1 MRRADR
7 LFRIVDELRRR
18 RRATRAAELAELLEV
33 SARTIYR
40 DMADLMASG
49 VPVEGSAGVGY
60 LLRPGY
66 HMPPLMFDADEI
78 EALVFGLRI
87 IQSWTDPAMAEA
99 AGRAV
104 DRVRA
109 AVPEALDRRIADL
122 ALFAPPRQT
131 VGAERRIDTGPY
143 RRAIRDRQILEI
155 LYEDESAQRTE
166 RRVRPLAL
174 LFYGPKWL
182 LAAWCDLRQDF
193 RSFRL
198 DRIAAVQSI
207 DERFRPEPG
216 RTLADFLDR
225 WVVE

>member
-7 LFRIVDELRRR
+7 LFRIVDELRIR
-18 RRATRAAELAELLEV
+18 RRATRAAELAVLLEV
-33 SARTIYR
+33 SPRTIYR

-66 HMPPLMFDADEI
+66 HIPPLMFDADEI
-78 EALVFGLRI
+78 EALVLGLRI
-87 IQSWTDPAMAEA
+87 VQSWTDEAMARA

-109 AVPEALDRRIADL
+109 AVPEELDRRIGDL
-122 ALFAPPRQT
+122 ALFAAPQSAAAAPR
-131 VGAERRIDTGPY
+131 ADTGPF
-143 RRAIRDRQILEI
+143 RRAIRDRRMLDI
-155 LYEDESAQRTE
+155 LYEDVGGQRSE
-166 RRVRPLAL
+166 RRIRPLGL
-174 LFYGPKWL
+174 LFYGSKWL
-182 LAAWCDLRQDF
+182 LAAWCELRRDF
-193 RSFRL
+193 RTFRL
-198 DRIAAVQSI
+198 DRIAAAQAS

-225 WVVE
+225 WSE

>member
-18 RRATRAAELAELLEV
+18 RRATRASELATLLEV
-33 SARTIYR
+33 SSRTIYR

-87 IQSWTDPAMAEA
+87 VQSWTDPAMAEA

-109 AVPEALDRRIADL
+109 AVPEQLDRRIADL
-122 ALFAPPRQT
+122 ALFAPPRQS
-131 VGAERRIDTGPY
+131 VDPEYRIDSGPY
-143 RRAIRDRQILEI
+143 RRAIRDRQTLQI

-166 RRVRPLAL
+166 RRVRPLGL

-182 LAAWCDLRQDF
+182 LAAWCELRQDF
-193 RSFRL
+193 RTFRL

-225 WVVE
+225 WSE

>member
-18 RRATRAAELAELLEV
+18 RRATRASDLASLLEV
-33 SARTIYR
+33 SSRTIYR

-78 EALVFGLRI
+78 DALVFGLRI
-87 IQSWTDPAMAEA
+87 VQSWTDPAMAEA
-99 AGRAV
+99 AGRAME
-104 DRVRA
+104 RVRA
-109 AVPEALDRRIADL
+109 AVPEQLDRRIADL
-122 ALFAPPRQT
+122 ALLAPSRQS
-131 VGAERRIDTGPY
+131 VGDEYRVDTGPY
-143 RRAIRDRQILEI
+143 RRAIRDRRMLDI
-155 LYEDESAQRTE
+155 LYEDEAGQRTE
-166 RRVRPLAL
+166 RRVRPLGL

-182 LAAWCDLRQDF
+182 LAAWCELRQDF
-193 RSFRL
+193 RSFRI
-198 DRIAAVQSI
+198 DRIAAVQSSG
-207 DERFRPEPG
+207 ERFRADPG

-225 WVVE
+225 WSE

>member
-7 LFRIVDELRRR
+7 LFRIVDELRLR
-18 RRATRAAELAELLEV
+18 RRATRAAELAALLEV
-33 SARTIYR
+33 SPRTIYR

-78 EALVFGLRI
+78 EALVLGLRI
-87 IQSWTDPAMAEA
+87 VQSWTDEAMAVA

-109 AVPEALDRRIADL
+109 AVPEELDRRIGDL
-122 ALFAPPRQT
+122 ALFAPRQASAREQRT
-131 VGAERRIDTGPY
+131 DTGPY
-143 RRAIRDRQILEI
+143 RRAIRDRRVLEI
-155 LYEDESAQRTE
+155 LYEDEGGQRSE
-166 RRVRPLAL
+166 RRIRPLGL

-182 LAAWCDLRQDF
+182 LAAWCELRRDF
-193 RSFRL
+193 RTFRL
-198 DRIAAVQSI
+198 DRVAAVQAT
-207 DERFRPEPG
+207 DERYRPEPG

-225 WVVE
+225 WSE

>member
-18 RRATRAAELAELLEV
+18 RRATRAVELATALGV

-66 HMPPLMFDADEI
+66 HMPPLMFDGDEI
-78 EALVFGLRI
+78 DAVMLGLRI
-87 IQSWTDPAMAEA
+87 VESWTDPQMAAA
-99 AGRAV
+99 AGRAAE
-104 DRVRA
+104 RIRA
-109 AVPEALDRRIADL
+109 ALPEDLVRRIGAFGL
-122 ALFAPPRQT
+122 LVPPRRSAGGEGK
-131 VGAERRIDTGPY
+131 VDTGRY
-143 RRAIRDRQILEI
+143 RRAIRDHLVLEI
-155 LYEDESAQRTE
+155 LYEDDGQQRSE
-166 RRVRPLAL
+166 RRVRPLGL
-174 LFYGPKWL
+174 LFYGEKWL
-182 LAAWCDLRQDF
+182 LAAWCELREDF

-198 DRIAAVQSI
+198 DRVAAAQFT

-216 RTLADFLDR
+216 RTLADFLGR
-225 WVVE
+225 WTE

>member
-18 RRATRAAELAELLEV
+18 RRATRAAELASLLGV
-33 SARTIYR
+33 SARTVYR
-40 DMADLMASG
+40 DMADLVASG

-66 HMPPLMFDADEI
+66 HLPPLMFDADEI
-78 EALVFGLRI
+78 EALMLGLRI
-87 IQSWTDPAMAEA
+87 VQSWTDPAMAEA
-99 AGRAV
+99 AGRAA

-109 AVPEALDRRIADL
+109 AVPEEVGRRIGDL
-122 ALFAPPRQT
+122 ALFAPPRSAS
-131 VGAERRIDTGPY
+131 GDERRIDTGPY
-143 RRAIRDRQILEI
+143 RRAIRDRRVLQI
-155 LYEDESAQRTE
+155 LYEDESGAGTE
-166 RRVRPLAL
+166 RRIRPLGL

-182 LAAWCDLRQDF
+182 LPAWCELRRDF

-198 DRIAAVQSI
+198 DRVAAVQTT

-225 WVVE
+225 WIE

>member
-18 RRATRAAELAELLEV
+18 RRATRAAELAALLEV

-87 IQSWTDPAMAEA
+87 VESWTDPAMAQA

-109 AVPEALDRRIADL
+109 VVPEELERRIADL
-122 ALFAPPRQT
+122 ALFASPRPT
-131 VGAERRIDTGPY
+131 AGLDHRIDTSPY
-143 RRAIRDRQILEI
+143 RRAIRDRRVLEI
-155 LYEDESAQRTE
+155 LYEDEATQRTE
-166 RRVRPLAL
+166 RRVRPLGL

-182 LAAWCDLRQDF
+182 LAAWCELRRDF

-198 DRIAAVQSI
+198 DRIAAVQST
-207 DERFRPEPG
+207 DERFRPETG

-225 WVVE
+225 WAE

>member
-18 RRATRAAELAELLEV
+18 RRATRAADLATLLEV
-33 SARTIYR
+33 SPRTIYR
-40 DMADLMASG
+40 DMTDLMASG

-60 LLRPGY
+60 ILRPGY
-66 HMPPLMFDADEI
+66 HLPPLMFDADEI
-78 EALVFGLRI
+78 EALMLGLRI
-87 IQSWTDPAMAEA
+87 VESWTDPTMAEA

-109 AVPEALDRRIADL
+109 AVPEDLARRIADL

-131 VGAERRIDTGPY
+131 VKSEYRIDTAPY
-143 RRAIRDRQILEI
+143 RRAIRDRRVLEI
-155 LYEDESAQRTE
+155 LYEDEDGRRSE
-166 RRVRPLAL
+166 RRVRPLGL

-182 LAAWCDLRQDF
+182 LAAWCELRQDF

-198 DRIAAVQSI
+198 DRVAALQTL

-216 RTLADFLDR
+216 RTLVEFFDR
-225 WVVE
+225 WIE

>member
-18 RRATRAAELAELLEV
+18 RRATRAAELATLLEV
-33 SARTIYR
+33 SSRTIYR

-60 LLRPGY
+60 LLRPGF
-66 HMPPLMFDADEI
+66 HVPPLMFDADEI
-78 EALVFGLRI
+78 EALMFGLRI
-87 IQSWTDPAMAEA
+87 VQTWTDPAMAEA
-99 AGRAV
+99 AGRAA

-109 AVPEALDRRIADL
+109 AVPEELDRRIAEL
-122 ALFAPPRQT
+122 ALFAPPRQSPP
-131 VGAERRIDTGPY
+131 ERFRVDTGPF
-143 RRAIRDRQILEI
+143 RRAIRDRQTLQI
-155 LYEDESAQRTE
+155 LYEDEEGQRTE
-166 RRVRPLAL
+166 RRVRPLGL

-182 LAAWCDLRQDF
+182 LAAWCELRGDF

-198 DRIAAVQSI
+198 DRIAATQTI
-207 DERFRPEPG
+207 GERFRPEPG

-225 WVVE
+225 WAE

>member
-33 SARTIYR
+33 SPRTIYR

-49 VPVEGSAGVGY
+49 VPIDGSAGVGY

-78 EALVFGLRI
+78 EALAFGLRI
-87 IQSWTDPAMAEA
+87 IQSWTDAAMAEA
-99 AGRAV
+99 AGRAI

-109 AVPEALDRRIADL
+109 AVPEELDRRIGDL
-122 ALFAPPRQT
+122 ALLAPHRQ
-131 VGAERRIDTGPY
+131 AFDLARQIDTGPY
-143 RRAIRDRQILEI
+143 RRAIRDRQVLQI
-155 LYEDESAQRTE
+155 LYEDEGARRSE

-182 LAAWCDLRQDF
+182 LAAWCELRQDF
-193 RSFRL
+193 RTFRL
-198 DRIAAVQSI
+198 DRIAAAQSL
-207 DERFRPEPG
+207 DERFRPESG

-225 WVVE
+225 WSE

>member
-18 RRATRAAELAELLEV
+18 RRATRASELAVLLEV
-33 SARTIYR
+33 SPRTIYR
-40 DMADLMASG
+40 DM
-49 VPVEGSAGVGY
+49 AGVGY

-87 IQSWTDPAMAEA
+87 VQSWTDPAMAEA

-122 ALFAPPRQT
+122 ALFAPPRAL
-131 VGAERRIDTGPY
+131 VGNRERIDTGPY
-143 RRAIRDRQILEI
+143 RRAIRDRQVLQI
-155 LYEDESAQRTE
+155 LYEDESERRTE
-166 RRVRPLAL
+166 RRVRPLGL

-182 LAAWCDLRQDF
+182 LAAWCELRGDF

-198 DRIAAVQSI
+198 DRIAAVQTT

-225 WVVE
+225 SSE

>member
-7 LFRIVDELRRR
+7 LFRIVDELRLR
-18 RRATRAAELAELLEV
+18 RRATRAAELASLLEV
-33 SARTIYR
+33 STRTIYR

-78 EALVFGLRI
+78 EALVLGLRI
-87 IQSWTDPAMAEA
+87 VQSWTDEAMAVA

-109 AVPEALDRRIADL
+109 VVPEELDRRIGDL
-122 ALFAPPRQT
+122 ALFAPRQAAGRQHRT
-131 VGAERRIDTGPY
+131 DTGPY
-143 RRAIRDRQILEI
+143 RRAIRDRRVLEI
-155 LYEDESAQRTE
+155 LYEDEGGQRSE
-166 RRVRPLAL
+166 RRIRPLGL

-182 LAAWCDLRQDF
+182 LAAWCELRRDF
-193 RSFRL
+193 RTFRL
-198 DRIAAVQSI
+198 DRVAAVQAA

-225 WVVE
+225 WSE

>member
-122 ALFAPPRQT
+122 ALFAPPRQS
-131 VGAERRIDTGPY
+131 VGAEHRIDTGPY
-143 RRAIRDRQILEI
+143 RRAIRDRHVLEI
-155 LYEDESAQRTE
+155 LYEDEAAQRTE

-182 LAAWCDLRQDF
+182 LAAWCELRQDF

-216 RTLADFLDR
+216 RTLVDFLDR

>member
-7 LFRIVDELRRR
+7 LFRIVDELRLR
-18 RRATRAAELAELLEV
+18 RRATRAAELAALLEV
-33 SARTIYR
+33 SSRTIYR

-60 LLRPGY
+60 LLRPGF

-78 EALVFGLRI
+78 EALVLGLRI
-87 IQSWTDPAMAEA
+87 VQSWTDEAMAVA

-109 AVPEALDRRIADL
+109 AVPEELDRRIGDL
-122 ALFAPPRQT
+122 GLLAPRQAARQEPRT
-131 VGAERRIDTGPY
+131 DTGPY
-143 RRAIRDRQILEI
+143 RRAIRDRRVLQI
-155 LYEDESAQRTE
+155 LYEDVEAQRSE
-166 RRVRPLAL
+166 RRIRPLAL

-182 LAAWCDLRQDF
+182 LAAWCELRLDF
-193 RSFRL
+193 RTFRL
-198 DRIAAVQSI
+198 DRIAAVQAT

-225 WVVE
+225 WSE

>member
-7 LFRIVDELRRR
+7 LFRIVDELRLR
-18 RRATRAAELAELLEV
+18 RRATRAAELASLLEV
-33 SARTIYR
+33 SPRTIYR

-78 EALVFGLRI
+78 EALVLGLRI
-87 IQSWTDPAMAEA
+87 VQSWTDEAMAVA

-109 AVPEALDRRIADL
+109 AVPEELDRRIGDL
-122 ALFAPPRQT
+122 ALLAPRPAAGREQR
-131 VGAERRIDTGPY
+131 ADTGPY
-143 RRAIRDRQILEI
+143 RRAIRDRRVLEI
-155 LYEDESAQRTE
+155 LYEDEGGQRSE
-166 RRVRPLAL
+166 RRIRPLGL

-182 LAAWCDLRQDF
+182 LAAWCELRQGF
-193 RSFRL
+193 RTFRL
-198 DRIAAVQSI
+198 DRVAAVQAT

-225 WVVE
+225 WSE